1 MAGTRIG
8 IQVGSAHSAK
18 SQAIRPAQRRQR
30 KVQYNLIANGRLE
43 INRPI
48 EDDQFRL
55 ETLGFDKDR
64 IMILSVDPDGNFT
77 RLRYEGED
85 LVPSP

>member
-1 MAGTRIG
+1 MGVTGFRSRS
-8 IQVGSAHSAK
+8 QLRTK
-18 SQAIRPAQRRQR
+18 RSQAQKTSERR
-30 KVQYNLIANGRLE
+30 IAATEIE

-64 IMILSVDPDGNFT
+64 IMILSVDPDGNYT